1 MDALFAFA
9 LQWAHPNVPPT
20 EVTTS
25 DIQAA
30 ETELHL
36 SFPAEYKSAVLAA
49 GLPHPTLALLEAIV
63 AREPDLHDL
72 SNLFSPSEIVDYTPR
87 SHAAGLPKHLLPIA
101 SDSLGSP
108 FVYDKRDLSNGQVQ
122 NAPVY
127 FWDNDFG
134 TLDQVGSSFENW
146 IANYSAD
153 WSKGLNY
160 DDF

>member
-1 MDALFAFA
+1 M
-9 LQWAHPNVPPT
+9 
-20 EVTTS
+20 
-25 DIQAA
+25 
-30 ETELHL
+30 
-36 SFPAEYKSAVLAA
+36 
-49 GLPHPTLALLEAIV
+49 
-63 AREPDLHDL
+63 
-72 SNLFSPSEIVDYTPR
+72 DYTPR
-87 SHAAGLPKHLLPIA
+87 SHAAGLPEHLLPIA

-108 FVYDKRDLSNGQVQ
+108 FVYDKRDLVNGQVQ

-134 TLDQVGSSFENW
+134 TLDQVGSSFENC